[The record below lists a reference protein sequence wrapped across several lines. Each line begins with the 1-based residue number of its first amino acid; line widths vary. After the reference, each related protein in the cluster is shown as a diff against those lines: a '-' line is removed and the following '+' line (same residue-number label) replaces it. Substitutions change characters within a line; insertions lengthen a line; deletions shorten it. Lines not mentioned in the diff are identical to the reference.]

1 MLVTFEAS
9 DLNKGSTGPTC
20 LLLAT
25 FCTVSTTTD
34 DVSCAPLSARSSPG
48 KSQHRLAKILIKS
61 GEGKHK
67 CGRDTIKM
75 DTKRVQ
81 RIMCRRWTERAEYVE
96 EREQREEVRWD
107 EGTVEK
113 TENGIG

>member
-1 MLVTFEAS
+1 
-9 DLNKGSTGPTC
+9 
-20 LLLAT
+20 
-25 FCTVSTTTD
+25 
-34 DVSCAPLSARSSPG
+34 
-48 KSQHRLAKILIKS
+48 
-61 GEGKHK
+61 
-67 CGRDTIKM
+67 M